1 MRRQDKLA
9 PKFLVRTSWALVAV
23 FAVLALAVWSAP
35 PTSANHPVLV
45 EGNCDSPVP
54 GTTIVQQ
61 GTCGDF
67 DGDGRIGTAEDTD
80 GADRIFGTISAAV
93 GPGTGAAAGT
103 GANFNGRV
111 IIVKSGRYSEAIDP
125 MTTNSMIT
133 LNIASHLQIEAA
145 PGVEANLDAVFQG
158 DPAGGNTARQ
168 GGIGISMNLGPGASV
183 ILKNLTIR
191 NFLIGIRQ
199 RGSGRLLLDNCRV
212 DNNLDYGVEVL
223 DQSNLLMEQGRITG
237 TGRRIGGPA
246 NTTPFGHGL
255 HVADSA
261 SAVLNRS
268 LIFNSKGAGV
278 QNTSVVATFDSLISY
293 NDAGPVIGNAIVKGT
308 Y

>member
-54 GTTIVQQ
+54 GTVIVQQ

-133 LNIASHLQIEAA
+133 LNIAAHLQIEAA
-145 PGVEANLDAVFQG
+145 PGVEANIDAVFQG

-168 GGIGISMNLGPGASV
+168 GGIGILMNLAPGASV
-183 ILKNLTIR
+183 TLRNLTIR

-199 RGSGRLLLDNCRV
+199 KGGGRLLIDNCRI
-212 DNNLDYGVEVL
+212 DNNFDYGVQVL
-223 DQSNLLMEQGRITG
+223 DQSNLLMEKSEITG
-237 TGRRIGGPA
+237 TGRRVPGGVSPL
-246 NTTPFGHGL
+246 GHGL
-255 HVADSA
+255 NVADSA

-268 LIFNSKGAGV
+268 SIFNSKGAGV
-278 QNTSVVATFDSLISY
+278 QNTSVVVTFDSLIAY
-293 NDAGPVIGNAIVKGT
+293 NDGGASIGNAIVKGT